1 MDYCISCKNKRVL
14 KANFQP
20 GRTSRVLMSL
30 FLACCFIVAF
40 ALGCLP
46 IYPQHASHAGD
57 DHGLKRLEK
66 EIARLAKGAQGV
78 VGVGAIHIETGREV
92 YLNKSAEFPMAST
105 FKVPV
110 AAKIFS
116 LIEEGKVRLEDMIS
130 VEAGDLRLGSGTLS
144 NLFDDPGVKLSVL
157 NLMKLMLIIS
167 DNSATD
173 LCVRLAGGTEAV
185 TQYMRDIGIEGIRVD
200 RPTLGLINDYLGIK
214 GIEKDARIT
223 PEELIELLKKIPS
236 EEQKKA
242 AETFNKDPRDT
253 TTPEGMAL
261 LFKNIWNREILSEE
275 SSALLLD
282 IMKRCETGKSRIRA
296 ILPTGLLLS

>member
-1 MDYCISCKNKRVL
+1 MDYCISCKNKRML

-46 IYPQHASHAGD
+46 IYPQHTSHAGD
-57 DHGLKRLEK
+57 DPGLKRLEK

-157 NLMKLMLIIS
+157 TLFIIRFGFFDIDCGDDCAGVVRKRNNPSIVQRSTNSTGFIIS
-167 DNSATD
+167 NRPRRQNSPD
-173 LCVRLAGGTEAV
+173 S
-185 TQYMRDIGIEGIRVD
+185 Q
-200 RPTLGLINDYLGIK
+200 
-214 GIEKDARIT
+214 
-223 PEELIELLKKIPS
+223 
-236 EEQKKA
+236 
-242 AETFNKDPRDT
+242 
-253 TTPEGMAL
+253 
-261 LFKNIWNREILSEE
+261 
-275 SSALLLD
+275 
-282 IMKRCETGKSRIRA
+282 
-296 ILPTGLLLS
+296 